1 MGEFTG
7 CTELLGVED
16 LAGSGGLL
24 GLVGPGTAGDCGGF
38 CRGADAGTV
47 SCWSAAAFRPFCGE
61 PASGAAGVVPAETF
75 LGSVCRTETE
85 APAPRSTSR
94 RFSSVSS
101 CERTM

>member
-24 GLVGPGTAGDCGGF
+24 GAVGPGTAGDCGEF
-38 CRGADAGTV
+38 CTGTAAGAV
-47 SCWSAAAFRPFCGE
+47 SCWSVAAFRTFW
-61 PASGAAGVVPAETF
+61 PASGAAGVVPGEAF
-75 LGSVCRTETE
+75 LASVCCTETE

-94 RFSSVSS
+94 RFSFVSS